1 MTNLQLLKSYGEV
14 KKKKYKNSNVYYHSS
29 IEEPKRQ
36 REESL
41 DDLIEREYCED
52 TEQIY
57 IYDYWKVHTNN
68 DFKYSEDTHKV
79 LILIW
84 F

>member
-14 KKKKYKNSNVYYHSS
+14 KKKKYKNANVYYHAS

-41 DDLIEREYCED
+41 DYLIEREYYDD
-52 TEQIY
+52 TEQMY
-57 IYDYWKVHTNN
+57 IYDWWKVPTQN
-68 DFKYSEDTHKV
+68 DFKYSEDTNKIV
-79 LILIW
+79 ILIW